1 MQTKLRTLLDYKQI
15 LNYCY
20 EGWEGGAGAGA
31 TKILFAPDP
40 VLIVENL
47 TSCLSLKSN
56 RDELIT

>member
-20 EGWEGGAGAGA
+20 EGWEGGARA

-40 VLIVENL
+40 VLVVENL